1 MKSLGSNLAGL
12 QSPFISKNIQG
23 NPEKIKLPSE
33 ASQYEDEKIWLPYL
47 HKHGTFFNTI
57 KDQDIVNLRLKFPIP
72 DKQNYHSAEMTMDDG
87 DDSVADPNYSF
98 SGDDEISSDE
108 FDESATGITA
118 KAKTRKRKANPA
130 KWKRN
135 IAKERLNV
143 GKKYQSKFSN
153 KIVDRREM
161 RPGCGEQ
168 RQYKCSKKIEDE
180 SRFHIFRKYW
190 SLGDVNRQQD
200 FISRCIKEVN
210 RTQSKNEDARSCN
223 NKLYTNKTSRIDAS
237 AVLEAKYKL
246 DSKAVKNKIK
256 SLRRN
261 MDRRTYSLENENDE
275 EIVSMLQ
282 DDDNDEGEGSF
293 GEETDTDE
301 DVRDEDIE
309 REECSKRWAYVRDY
323 YLRRRGKPGTGSGG
337 ELAKKRSDLLSF
349 LDSIPSSKRS
359 TMTNVE
365 GPMDSQTDCTDSDEI
380 NPIQDLENHFSSAA
394 EEPSEGGGS
403 LPVVLQPRKRMA
415 SLSGNPSSSG
425 SDDTSEG
432 GRSPLS
438 IPQPKKQRKTSLSEE
453 RMQILKQIA
462 AKNSSPNEMDE
473 NDLFF
478 SSMAKSVKKLPPP
491 EQARIRMEVG
501 QLVGS
506 AEVAHFSRVSSEQP
520 SYVNL

>member
-168 RQYKCSKKIEDE
+168 RQYKCSKKIEYE
-180 SRFHIFRKYW
+180 SCFHIFRKYW
-190 SLGDVNRQQD
+190 SLGDVNRQRD

-223 NKLYTNKTSRIDAS
+223 IAATNIECN
-237 AVLEAKYKL
+237 LFF
-246 DSKAVKNKIK
+246 
-256 SLRRN
+256 RRN